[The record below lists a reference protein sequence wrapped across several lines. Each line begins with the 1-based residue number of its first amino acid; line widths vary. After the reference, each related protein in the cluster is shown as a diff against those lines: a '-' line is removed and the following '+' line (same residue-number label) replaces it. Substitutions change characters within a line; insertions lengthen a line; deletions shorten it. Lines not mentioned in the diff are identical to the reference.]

1 MKDQATWHKGDE
13 AHIVIRKPNDCLH
26 TVLRQVKL
34 DDKLHEGVWRV
45 QYDDIAD
52 DAEIESVDIAIEE
65 HKLHKTAEEAI
76 QEYVSEIVTDLLNE
90 NRDWYQEITECE
102 GD

>member
-1 MKDQATWHKGDE
+1 MNKTTWKKGDE
-13 AHIVIRKPNDCLH
+13 AHIVIREPDDCLH
-26 TVLRQVKL
+26 TVLRQVTL

-45 QYDDIAD
+45 RYDDIAD

-65 HKLHKTAEEAI
+65 HKLHATADEAI

-90 NRDWYQEITECE
+90 NRDWYQEIHECE
-102 GD
+102 ED